1 MADLLKE
8 ANMLKYTL
16 RIEGSA
22 EELEQ
27 AKDIV
32 FNLTYQHIHGQ
43 YKECITPPIAT
54 GFVTEYITREPK
66 YRVKSLGELAAEFGD
81 KLELTHGG
89 RMMSVNGLHP
99 LGVAVDLVELSPPYV
114 ERGWGEWCPGDLW
127 KKTFLKEV

>member
-1 MADLLKE
+1 
-8 ANMLKYTL
+8 MLKYTL

-54 GFVTEYITREPK
+54 GFATEYITREPK
-66 YRVKSLGELAAEFGD
+66 YRCKTLGELVFEYGD
-81 KLELTHGG
+81 RLNCDVNTVYVLGCTNYRTKLGLPEEANF
-89 RMMSVNGLHP
+89 MSK
-99 LGVAVDLVELSPPYV
+99 E
-114 ERGWGEWCPGDLW
+114 W
-127 KKTFLKEV
+127 KKIFLTEVT